1 MKAKDEQLFQ
11 AASTGNL
18 STISSILA
26 EYSPPPETL
35 QQTIVKAI
43 YPNANLSVVT
53 ELLHRQFPDLPLS
66 EDMIRWSCYTG
77 SIPIAEAILAKDPQ
91 AYTGSFDDESGTPMV
106 LAVQSRKSYE
116 FLSYL
121 LSHGADPFLHHGRY
135 APLFPA
141 AVLRYHGGLDA
152 VAAMMDHGVN
162 LQHQNILLGAV
173 SHGYLELARYLLAHG
188 VTPENDQSMDNQ
200 SKVPVL
206 HIAVSNGD
214 IRMVQLLL
222 EYGARVDVKDDQG
235 LTTVQVAEKM
245 QHSKII
251 ELLKASLC

>member
-1 MKAKDEQLFQ
+1 MQAKDKQLFQ
-11 AASTGNL
+11 AASTVNL
-18 STISSILA
+18 SMISSVLA
-26 EYSPPPETL
+26 EYNPPLETL
-35 QQTIVKAI
+35 QQAIVKAI

-53 ELLHRQFPDLPLS
+53 ELLHRRFPDLPLS

-91 AYTGSFDDESGTPMV
+91 AYTSSFDDESGTPLV

-116 FLSYL
+116 FISCL

-141 AVLRYHGGLDA
+141 AVLRYHGALDA

-173 SHGYLELARYLLAHG
+173 SHGYLELTRYLLAHG
-188 VTPENDQSMDNQ
+188 VTPENDESLDNQ

-206 HIAVSNGD
+206 QIAVSNGD
-214 IRMVQLLL
+214 SRMVQLLL
-222 EYGARVDVKDDQG
+222 EYGAGQ
-235 LTTVQVAEKM
+235 M
-245 QHSKII
+245 
-251 ELLKASLC
+251 

>member
-1 MKAKDEQLFQ
+1 MQAKDEQLFQ

-26 EYSPPPETL
+26 EYNPPPETI

-43 YPNANLSVVT
+43 YPNANVSVVT
-53 ELLHRQFPDLPLS
+53 ELLHQQFPHLPLS

-91 AYTGSFDDESGTPMV
+91 AYTGSFDNENGTPMV

-121 LSHGADPFLHHGRY
+121 LAHGADPFLHHGRY

-141 AVLRYHGGLDA
+141 ALVCYHGALDA

-162 LQHQNILLGAV
+162 LQHQNLLLGAV
-173 SHGYLELARYLLAHG
+173 GHGYLELARYLLAHG
-188 VTPENDQSMDNQ
+188 ITPDNDQSVDNE

-206 HIAVSNGD
+206 HMAVSDGN

-222 EYGARVDVKDDQG
+222 EYGARVDVKNDRG
-235 LTTVQVAEKM
+235 LTTVQVAEDM
-245 QHSKII
+245 QHSEII
-251 ELLKASLC
+251 ELLKGSPS

>member
-1 MKAKDEQLFQ
+1 MQAKNEHLFQ
-11 AASTGNL
+11 SASAGNL
-18 STISSILA
+18 SAISSILA
-26 EYSPPPETL
+26 EYTPPSETL
-35 QQTIVKAI
+35 QQTIVKAS
-43 YPNANLSVVT
+43 YPNANLSIVT
-53 ELLHRQFPDLPLS
+53 ELLHQQFPHLPLS

-77 SIPIAEAILAKDPQ
+77 STPIAEAILAKDPQ

-106 LAVQSRKSYE
+106 LAVQSQKSYE

-141 AVLRYHGGLDA
+141 TVLRYRGALDA

-162 LQHQNILLGAV
+162 LQHQNILLTAV
-173 SHGYLELARYLLAHG
+173 GHGYLELTRYLLAHG
-188 VTPENDQSMDNQ
+188 VTPENDQSADNQ

-206 HIAVSNGD
+206 HIAVSDGD

-222 EYGARVDVKDDQG
+222 EYGARVDIKDDQG

-251 ELLKASLC
+251 ELLKGSLC